1 MIRGTPEE
9 IRAYKL
15 QNYHKNKDK
24 NKEEKLLKKKLYK
37 QANKEHIREVS
48 KARYLRHK
56 EAGTSY
62 YDRNKEIIKKKVK
75 LYRLKNIQKVKESD
89 AKKQKR
95 RRSDPFFRFKDNLRT
110 RIRSSFSSCGFTK
123 KSTAFKILGCSY
135 EYFRSHIESKFEP
148 WMTWENYGNKQGYPT
163 AQYQSWDLDHIIP
176 ISSAKTEEEAI
187 KLCHY
192 TNFQPLCSYTNR
204 YIKSD
209 N

>member
-1 MIRGTPEE
+1 MIKGTPEE

-95 RRSDPFFRFKDNLRT
+95 R
-110 RIRSSFSSCGFTK
+110 
-123 KSTAFKILGCSY
+123 
-135 EYFRSHIESKFEP
+135 
-148 WMTWENYGNKQGYPT
+148 
-163 AQYQSWDLDHIIP
+163 P